1 MAHRAGISVT
11 SRQLELRPVGGDT
24 FMIIDGTGQG
34 WWSSSAGTTATVPAS
49 STPVIERSRGCPI
62 RPITRASWPWAGDIV
77 RRMRATI
84 KEVARRAGVSP
95 KTVSDVINGTSPVTP
110 PTRARVEEAITALDY
125 VPNLFARGLRNGRTG
140 LIALALPDL
149 STWYSAEMAHHF
161 VEAAARRGLGVQ
173 IEVTGVSGEREQAL
187 VSRARAHLID
197 GVILNPVM
205 LESVPEPTGIAL
217 PPMVFIGEVSQ
228 SIADHVWIDNF
239 SASQEIVELLI
250 GEGHRRIAALGI
262 MRTETAR
269 LRLAGYRKAL
279 EEGGLDVDP
288 DLEIAN
294 DLWRPEGA
302 RAAITEYLYDH
313 PVPDAIY
320 CFTDSMAFGV
330 LSALRSLGHRVPE
343 DVSVV
348 GYDNCADG
356 EFTSPPLTTID
367 FDKAAYAETAL
378 RLLIRRIVEPDRPVE
393 IVTVSHRIQRRDS
406 TRAR

>member
-1 MAHRAGISVT
+1 
-11 SRQLELRPVGGDT
+11 
-24 FMIIDGTGQG
+24 
-34 WWSSSAGTTATVPAS
+34 
-49 STPVIERSRGCPI
+49 
-62 RPITRASWPWAGDIV
+62 
-77 RRMRATI
+77 MRATI

-110 PTRARVEEAITALDY
+110 PTRARVEEAISTLDY

-173 IEVTGVSGEREQAL
+173 IEETGVSGEREQQL

-197 GVILNPVM
+197 GLILNPVK
-205 LESVPEPTGIAL
+205 LVSVPEQTGHTL

-228 SIADHVWIDNF
+228 SVADHVWIDNVG
-239 SASQEIVELLI
+239 ASREIVELLI
-250 GEGHRRIAALGI
+250 GQGHRRIAALGV

-269 LRLAGYRKAL
+269 LRLAGYRDAL
-279 EEGGLDVDP
+279 AAAGIPGDP
-288 DLEIAN
+288 ELEIDN
-294 DLWRPEGA
+294 DVWRPEGSY
-302 RAAITEYLYDH
+302 AAISDYLLAH
-313 PVPDAIY
+313 PAPDAIF

-330 LSALRSLGHRVPE
+330 LSALQAMGHRVPE

-356 EFTSPPLTTID
+356 QFTAPPLTTID
-367 FDKAAYAETAL
+367 FDKAVYAETAL
-378 RLLIRRIVEPDRPVE
+378 RLLTRRIAEPDRPIE
-393 IVTVSHRIQRRDS
+393 TVTVSHQIMFRGS
-406 TRAR
+406 AGAR